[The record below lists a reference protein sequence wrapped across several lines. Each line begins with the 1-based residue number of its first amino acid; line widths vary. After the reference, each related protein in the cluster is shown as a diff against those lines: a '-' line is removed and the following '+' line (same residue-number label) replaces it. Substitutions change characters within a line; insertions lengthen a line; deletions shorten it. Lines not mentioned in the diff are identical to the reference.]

1 MGEVGRHVLGS
12 QGRRLAPL
20 PTGEV
25 GRGAKEHAG
34 ATGHIRT
41 AGLAEV
47 DPVLFHSG
55 NLPENGTERKLGRP
69 VRPTQGTPRAISRLL
84 PCRGTADIAEACYK
98 LLDEANHPSHAP
110 QASQIANAPRK

>member
-25 GRGAKEHAG
+25 GRGAKDHAG

-47 DPVLFHSG
+47 DPVLFHCG
-55 NLPENGTERKLGRP
+55 NLPENGTERKLGSSGASYSGNP
-69 VRPTQGTPRAISRLL
+69 ASHVSASFLSRNGRYRGGLL
-84 PCRGTADIAEACYK
+84 
-98 LLDEANHPSHAP
+98 
-110 QASQIANAPRK
+110 QIAR